1 MNTTISQKIISDF
14 SKTLSK
20 NKKEKSEKI
29 VKGKII
35 GINNEYYV
43 RLCDYSEDSKEFS
56 SSINIPL
63 KSTAN
68 IDITKPVNVLIKNH
82 TAIVIGNIN
91 DNSNDKYNLNDDN
104 KYAHWECVD
113 YGRDLAKWLGCEI
126 KEMEEMDNEYD
137 I

>member
-91 DNSNDKYNLNDDN
+91 DNSNDKYTLNDDN
-104 KYAHWECVD
+104 KYEDSPIINNTQLKYSTIIAIPKSLIDKLWE
-113 YGRDLAKWLGCEI
+113 
-126 KEMEEMDNEYD
+126 
-137 I
+137 

>member
-68 IDITKPVNVLIKNH
+68 IDITKPVNILIKNH

-104 KYAHWECVD
+104 KYEDSPIINNTQLKYSTIIAIPKSLIDKLWE
-113 YGRDLAKWLGCEI
+113 
-126 KEMEEMDNEYD
+126 
-137 I
+137 

>member
-35 GINNEYYV
+35 GIDNEYYI

-91 DNSNDKYNLNDDN
+91 DNSNDKYTLNDDN
-104 KYAHWECVD
+104 KYEDSPIINNTQLKYSTIIAIPKSLIDKLWE
-113 YGRDLAKWLGCEI
+113 
-126 KEMEEMDNEYD
+126 
-137 I
+137 

>member
-35 GINNEYYV
+35 GINNEYYI

-91 DNSNDKYNLNDDN
+91 DNSNDKYTLNDDN
-104 KYAHWECVD
+104 KYEDSPIINNTQLKYSTIIAIPKNLIDKLWE
-113 YGRDLAKWLGCEI
+113 
-126 KEMEEMDNEYD
+126 
-137 I
+137 

>member
-104 KYAHWECVD
+104 KYEDSPIINNTQLKYSTIIAIPQRLIDKLWE
-113 YGRDLAKWLGCEI
+113 
-126 KEMEEMDNEYD
+126 
-137 I
+137 

>member
-35 GINNEYYV
+35 GINNEYYI

-91 DNSNDKYNLNDDN
+91 DNSNDKYTLNDDN
-104 KYAHWECVD
+104 KYEDSPIINNTQLKYSTIIAIPKSLIDKLWE
-113 YGRDLAKWLGCEI
+113 
-126 KEMEEMDNEYD
+126 
-137 I
+137 

>member
-35 GINNEYYV
+35 GINNEYYI

-68 IDITKPVNVLIKNH
+68 VDITKPVNVLIKNH

-104 KYAHWECVD
+104 KYEDSPIINNTQLKYSTIIAIPKSLIDKLWE
-113 YGRDLAKWLGCEI
+113 
-126 KEMEEMDNEYD
+126 
-137 I
+137 

>member
-1 MNTTISQKIISDF
+1 MNATISQKIISDF

-104 KYAHWECVD
+104 KYEDSPIINNTQLKYSTIIAIPQSLIDKLWE
-113 YGRDLAKWLGCEI
+113 
-126 KEMEEMDNEYD
+126 
-137 I
+137 

>member
-1 MNTTISQKIISDF
+1 MNTTISQKIIYDF

-104 KYAHWECVD
+104 KYEDSPIINNTQLKYSTIIAIPQSLIDKLWE
-113 YGRDLAKWLGCEI
+113 
-126 KEMEEMDNEYD
+126 
-137 I
+137 

>member
-104 KYAHWECVD
+104 KYEDSPIINNTQLKYSTIIAIPQSLIDKLWE
-113 YGRDLAKWLGCEI
+113 
-126 KEMEEMDNEYD
+126 
-137 I
+137 

>member
-91 DNSNDKYNLNDDN
+91 DNSNDKYNLSDDN
-104 KYAHWECVD
+104 KYEDSPIINNTQLKYSTIISIPKSLIDKLWE
-113 YGRDLAKWLGCEI
+113 
-126 KEMEEMDNEYD
+126 
-137 I
+137 

>member
-91 DNSNDKYNLNDDN
+91 DNSNDKYNLSDDN
-104 KYAHWECVD
+104 KYEDSPIINNTQLKYSTIIAIPQSLIDKLWE
-113 YGRDLAKWLGCEI
+113 
-126 KEMEEMDNEYD
+126 
-137 I
+137 

>member
-1 MNTTISQKIISDF
+1 MNATISQKIISDF

-104 KYAHWECVD
+104 KYEDSPIINNTQLKYSTTIAIPQSLIDKLWE
-113 YGRDLAKWLGCEI
+113 
-126 KEMEEMDNEYD
+126 
-137 I
+137 

>member
-43 RLCDYSEDSKEFS
+43 RLCDYSEDSKEFL

-68 IDITKPVNVLIKNH
+68 VDITKPVNVLIKNH
-82 TAIVIGNIN
+82 TATVIGNIN

-104 KYAHWECVD
+104 KYEDSPIINNTQLKYSTIIAIPKSLIDKLWE
-113 YGRDLAKWLGCEI
+113 
-126 KEMEEMDNEYD
+126 
-137 I
+137 

>member
-68 IDITKPVNVLIKNH
+68 VDITKPVNVLIKNH

-91 DNSNDKYNLNDDN
+91 DNSNDKYTLNDDN
-104 KYAHWECVD
+104 KYEDSPIINNTQLKYSTIIAIPKSLIDKLWE
-113 YGRDLAKWLGCEI
+113 
-126 KEMEEMDNEYD
+126 
-137 I
+137 

>member
-1 MNTTISQKIISDF
+1 MNTIISQKIISDF

-104 KYAHWECVD
+104 KYEDSPIINNTQLKYSTIIAIPKSLIDKLWE
-113 YGRDLAKWLGCEI
+113 
-126 KEMEEMDNEYD
+126 
-137 I
+137 

>member
-29 VKGKII
+29 VKGKIM

-91 DNSNDKYNLNDDN
+91 DNSNDKYNLSDDN
-104 KYAHWECVD
+104 KYEDSPIINNTQLKYSTIIAIPQSLIDKLWE
-113 YGRDLAKWLGCEI
+113 
-126 KEMEEMDNEYD
+126 
-137 I
+137 

>member
-104 KYAHWECVD
+104 KYEDSPIINNTQLKYSTIIAIPKSLIDKLWE
-113 YGRDLAKWLGCEI
+113 
-126 KEMEEMDNEYD
+126 
-137 I
+137 

>member
-104 KYAHWECVD
+104 KYEDSPIINNTQLKYSTIVAIPQSLIDKLWE
-113 YGRDLAKWLGCEI
+113 
-126 KEMEEMDNEYD
+126 
-137 I
+137 

>member
-1 MNTTISQKIISDF
+1 MNTIISQKIISDF

-68 IDITKPVNVLIKNH
+68 VDITKPVNVLIKNH

-91 DNSNDKYNLNDDN
+91 DNSNDKYTLNDDN
-104 KYAHWECVD
+104 KYEDSPIINNTQLKYSTIIAIPKSLIDKLWE
-113 YGRDLAKWLGCEI
+113 
-126 KEMEEMDNEYD
+126 
-137 I
+137 

>member
-14 SKTLSK
+14 SKTLYK

-35 GINNEYYV
+35 GINNEYYI

-91 DNSNDKYNLNDDN
+91 DNSNDKYTLNDDN
-104 KYAHWECVD
+104 KYEDSPIINNTQLKYSTIIAIPKSLIDKLWE
-113 YGRDLAKWLGCEI
+113 
-126 KEMEEMDNEYD
+126 
-137 I
+137 

>member
-1 MNTTISQKIISDF
+1 MNATISQKIISDF

-104 KYAHWECVD
+104 KYEDSPIINNTQLKYSTIIAIPKSLIDKLWE
-113 YGRDLAKWLGCEI
+113 
-126 KEMEEMDNEYD
+126 
-137 I
+137 

>member
-91 DNSNDKYNLNDDN
+91 DNSNDKYNLSDDN
-104 KYAHWECVD
+104 KYKDSPIINNTQLKYSTIIAIPQSLIDKLWE
-113 YGRDLAKWLGCEI
+113 
-126 KEMEEMDNEYD
+126 
-137 I
+137 

>member
-68 IDITKPVNVLIKNH
+68 VDITKPVNILIKNH

-104 KYAHWECVD
+104 KYEDSPIINNTQLKYSTIIAIPKSLIDKLWE
-113 YGRDLAKWLGCEI
+113 
-126 KEMEEMDNEYD
+126 
-137 I
+137 